1 MLVLKDVTLLDG
13 SNEPVHH
20 ANVLIKGERIL
31 EAGAICPIPEDAKV
45 LDLQGSYVIPGLI
58 DAHTHFGGSI
68 SFERPPHTGR
78 FVSYDYAQHRE
89 AALQWGV
96 TTVRSAGD
104 FMPDI
109 IEIRELANSGQI
121 RSPRIF
127 TAGRM
132 IQATGGHPWNTV
144 FFQNPETAAH
154 ELIFADLETDLERE
168 VSKLVEDGVDWI
180 KLYISEDDVIHW
192 PQKLPRLSDC
202 QLRKATDTAHRLGK
216 PVMAHVDNFDGMRL
230 ALDAGVDS
238 IEHTLNNGANHGL
251 SADEIIL
258 NRLVKQGVWVVPT
271 MVATKYHDG
280 SIPQAEPVMPRLIC
294 EVGKLIQAGVKLGV
308 GCDSGIP
315 MVPYG
320 KCVHEELQLLCQ
332 AGMTPAQALYAAT
345 HGNAVLLGWSDQIG
359 TFHPG
364 SYADLIVLG
373 SDPYADISNTQDI
386 QMVLQSGKIVIDH
399 ILSL

>member
-13 SNEPVHH
+13 SIEPVQH
-20 ANVLIKGERIL
+20 ANVLIKGQQIL
-31 EAGAICPIPEDAKV
+31 EAGPGCPVPEDAKT
-45 LDLQGSYVIPGLI
+45 LTLQGCYVIPGLI
-58 DAHTHFGGSI
+58 DAHTHLGGSI
-68 SFERPPHTGR
+68 SFDRPPHTGR

-89 AALQWGV
+89 TALQWGV

-109 IEIRELANSGQI
+109 IEIRELANSGKI

-132 IQATGGHPWNTV
+132 IQAPGGHPWNTV

-154 ELIFADLETDLERE
+154 ELIFAGPDTDLEEE
-168 VSKLVEDGVDWI
+168 VTKLVNEGVDWI

-192 PQKLPRLSDC
+192 PQKLPRLSDR

-216 PVMAHVDNFDGMRL
+216 SVMAHVDNFDGMRL

-251 SADEIIL
+251 TADEPL
-258 NRLVKQGVWVVPT
+258 LERLVKQDVWVVPT

-280 SIPQAEPVMPRLIC
+280 SIPQAEPIMPRLIR

-320 KCVHEELQLLCQ
+320 QCVHEELQLLCQ
-332 AGMTPAQALYAAT
+332 AGMTPQQALHAAT
-345 HGNAVLLGWSDQIG
+345 RGNAALLGWVNRIG
-359 TFHPG
+359 TLAPG
-364 SYADLIVLG
+364 SYADLIILG
-373 SDPYADISNTQDI
+373 SNPYTDISNTQDI

-399 ILSL
+399 FLSL